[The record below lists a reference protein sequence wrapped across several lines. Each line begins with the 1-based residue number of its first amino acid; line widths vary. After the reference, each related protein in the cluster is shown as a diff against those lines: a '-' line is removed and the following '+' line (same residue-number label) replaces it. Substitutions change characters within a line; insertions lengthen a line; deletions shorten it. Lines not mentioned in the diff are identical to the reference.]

1 VTTLGRAHRAG
12 LAAEAALAF
21 AAGAA
26 TFWFAG
32 AALAGLH
39 SDPVVALLGAV
50 FVVVLIGV
58 ARTLGVA
65 YAVPVGM
72 AGILAYDW
80 FYVAPTHAYE
90 FPDAANLVELIV
102 YVGAGVL
109 IGQVGADAVRRAK
122 RSEGART
129 AIAAEQAALRR
140 VATLVARG
148 VPASDVFAAV
158 AAESGQLLGVHSTHM
173 ARFDADGGAIGVSSW
188 SPGETHILPGRRIPL
203 DDTSVMGLVLKS
215 GHPARVDDYEGSSAD
230 VAAMTEAMN
239 IRSSVGA
246 PIVVDSELWGVIVVS
261 SDDRALPEDT
271 ESRLSEF
278 TELVATAISNTEARA
293 EVQYLADEQAA
304 LRRVA
309 TLVAEDVPPADLFI
323 AVAEEV
329 GRLLG
334 TTLAGMAHY
343 ETHDTVTVLATWAEG
358 QQASAH
364 PLVPGPWRLEG
375 GDLASAISRTG
386 TAVRLDDYDGVPGP
400 VAAFVRDELGI
411 VSSVG
416 TPIVVEGRL
425 WGVLYV
431 HSHEAGSLPPDT
443 ESRLANFAG
452 LVATALSNAQAR
464 AELNRLADE
473 QASLRRVATLVA
485 RGSPA
490 AEVFA
495 AVADEVGQL
504 LQIKDTALLRYEAD
518 GTATVVV
525 NQVGGAVLT
534 PVGTRVRLEGQN
546 VATVVLETGQSVRQD
561 YHDAEPTDTLG
572 GYVNSLGFHSGV
584 GSPIVV
590 EGRVWGVMIAV
601 TRRSDALPARAEAR
615 LEEFTALIGTAVSNV
630 QARSDL
636 AASRARIVAAADDE
650 RRRVVRDLHDGA
662 QQALVHT
669 IVTLKLA
676 ERAAQHDGEMP
687 VALVSEALEEAE
699 HANAALRELS
709 HGMLPSIL
717 TRGGLR
723 AGVEALAGRMALPV
737 EVSVSTDRLAPAIE
751 ATAYFVVS
759 EALTNVAKH
768 SGATRAHVAVEV
780 EDGNLR
786 LRVNDNGVGGARP
799 DGTGLVGLADRL
811 AVLGGR
817 LGVESPLGG
826 GTVVAAAIPL
836 SAQLAELRR

>member
-50 FVVVLIGV
+50 FVVVLIAV

-102 YVGAGVL
+102 YLGAGVL
-109 IGQVGADAVRRAK
+109 IGQLGANAVRRAK

-188 SPGETHILPGRRIPL
+188 SPSGTHMRPGRRIPL
-203 DDTSVMGLVLKS
+203 DDTSVTGLVLRS
-215 GHPARVDDYEGSSAD
+215 GHPARVDDYEGASAD
-230 VAAMTEAMN
+230 VAAMTGAMN

-261 SDDRALPEDT
+261 SDDRPLLEDT
-271 ESRLSEF
+271 ESRLLEF

-309 TLVAEDVPPADLFI
+309 TLVAEDIPPADLFT

-334 TTLAGMAHY
+334 TPRAGMAHY
-343 ETHDTVTVLATWAEG
+343 ETDDTVTVLATWAEG

-364 PLVPGPWRLEG
+364 PLVPGPWPLEG

-400 VAAFVRDELGI
+400 IAAFVRDELG
-411 VSSVG
+411 VGSSVG

-443 ESRLANFAG
+443 ESHLANFAG
-452 LVATALSNAQAR
+452 LLATALSNAQAR
-464 AELNRLADE
+464 AEVNRLADE

-525 NQVGGAVLT
+525 NQIGGAVLT

-546 VATVVLETGQSVRQD
+546 VATVVLETGHSVRQD

-590 EGRVWGVMIAV
+590 EGRLWGVMIAV

-676 ERAAQHDGEMP
+676 ERAAQHDGEVP
-687 VALVSEALEEAE
+687 VALVSEALDEAE

-768 SGATRAHVAVEV
+768 SGATRAEVAVEV

-799 DGTGLVGLADRL
+799 DGSGLVGLADRL

-826 GTVVAAAIPL
+826 GTVVAASIPL

>member
-1 VTTLGRAHRAG
+1 MTTLGRAHRAG

-50 FVVVLIGV
+50 FVVVLIAV

-102 YVGAGVL
+102 YLGAGVL
-109 IGQVGADAVRRAK
+109 IGQLGANAVRRAK

-188 SPGETHILPGRRIPL
+188 SPSGTHMRPGRRIPL
-203 DDTSVMGLVLKS
+203 DDTSVTGLVLRS
-215 GHPARVDDYEGSSAD
+215 GHPARVDDYEGASAD
-230 VAAMTEAMN
+230 VAAMTGAMN

-261 SDDRALPEDT
+261 SDDRPLLEDT
-271 ESRLSEF
+271 ESRLLEF

-309 TLVAEDVPPADLFI
+309 TLVAEDIPPADLFT

-334 TTLAGMAHY
+334 TPRAGMAHY
-343 ETHDTVTVLATWAEG
+343 ETDDTVTVLATWAEG

-364 PLVPGPWRLEG
+364 PLVPGPWPLEG

-400 VAAFVRDELGI
+400 IAAFVRDELG
-411 VSSVG
+411 VGSSVG

-431 HSHEAGSLPPDT
+431 HSHEARSLPPDT
-443 ESRLANFAG
+443 ESHLANFAG
-452 LVATALSNAQAR
+452 LLATALSNAQAR
-464 AELNRLADE
+464 AEVNRLADE

-525 NQVGGAVLT
+525 NQIGGAVLT

-546 VATVVLETGQSVRQD
+546 VATVVLETGHSVRQD

-590 EGRVWGVMIAV
+590 EGRLWGVMIAV
-601 TRRSDALPARAEAR
+601 SRSSDALPARAEAR

-676 ERAAQHDGEMP
+676 ERAAQHDGEVP
-687 VALVSEALEEAE
+687 VALVSEALDEAE

-768 SGATRAHVAVEV
+768 SGATRAEVAVEV

-799 DGTGLVGLADRL
+799 DGSGLVGLADRL

-826 GTVVAAAIPL
+826 GTVVAASIPL